1 MPLSPE
7 ALEQQ
12 EKEAL
17 QKWASSRYAQLAVD
31 VSSTHDDADLADIA
45 THYPSGD
52 PFSWDEFDKIIFV
65 TDLQHPVDWEVKL
78 NDTSNDA
85 VTFKARGDTMERV
98 LPIDKLFFT
107 NTATS
112 TTDVLILMEGY

>member
-1 MPLSPE
+1 MPMSQEQAIE
-7 ALEQQ
+7 AL
-12 EKEAL
+12 KRF
-17 QKWASSRYAQLAVD
+17 SSTSYAQLAVD

-52 PFSWDEFDKIIFV
+52 AFSWDEFDKIIFV
-65 TDLQHPVDWEVKL
+65 TDLQHPVDWEVKI
-78 NDTSNDA
+78 NDTANDA

-107 NTATS
+107 NTDTS

>member
-1 MPLSPE
+1 MVSWGNL
-7 ALEQQ
+7 ADRLEQ
-12 EKEAL
+12 
-17 QKWASSRYAQLAVD
+17 WASSKYAQLAVD

-52 PFSWDEFDKIIFV
+52 AFSWDEFDKIIFV
-65 TDLQHPVDWEVKL
+65 TDLQHPVDWEVKI
-78 NDTSNDA
+78 NDTANDA
-85 VTFKARGDTMERV
+85 ITFKARGDTMERV

>member
-1 MPLSPE
+1 MYEPE
-7 ALEQQ
+7 AE
-12 EKEAL
+12 EAHR
-17 QKWASSRYAQLAVD
+17 KWASDRYAQLAVD

-52 PFSWDEFDKIIFV
+52 SFSWDEFDKIIFV
-65 TDLQHPVDWEVKL
+65 TDLQHPVDWEVKID
-78 NDTSNDA
+78 DTSNDA
-85 VTFKARGDTMERV
+85 ITFKARGDTMERV

>member
-1 MPLSPE
+1 MTIHEQEAEE
-7 ALEQQ
+7 ALG
-12 EKEAL
+12 
-17 QKWASSRYAQLAVD
+17 KWSSSKYAQLAVD

-52 PFSWDEFDKIIFV
+52 AFSWSEFDKIIFV
-65 TDLQHPVDWEVKL
+65 TDLQHPVDWEVKI
-78 NDTSNDA
+78 NDTANDA
-85 VTFKARGDTMERV
+85 ITFKARGDTMERV

>member
-1 MPLSPE
+1 MYEPE
-7 ALEQQ
+7 AE
-12 EKEAL
+12 EAL
-17 QKWASSRYAQLAVD
+17 KKWSSNRYAQLAVD

-52 PFSWDEFDKIIFV
+52 AFSWDEFDKIIFV
-65 TDLQHPVDWEVKL
+65 TDLQHPVDWEVKI
-78 NDTSNDA
+78 NDTANDA

>member
-1 MPLSPE
+1 MYEPE
-7 ALEQQ
+7 AE
-12 EKEAL
+12 EAL
-17 QKWASSRYAQLAVD
+17 KKWSSSRYAQLAVD

-52 PFSWDEFDKIIFV
+52 SFSWDEFNKIIFV
-65 TDLQHPVDWEVKL
+65 TDLQHPVDWEVKI
-78 NDTSNDA
+78 NDTANDA
-85 VTFKARGDTMERV
+85 VPFSARGDSLERV
-98 LPIDKLFFT
+98 LKIDKLFFT